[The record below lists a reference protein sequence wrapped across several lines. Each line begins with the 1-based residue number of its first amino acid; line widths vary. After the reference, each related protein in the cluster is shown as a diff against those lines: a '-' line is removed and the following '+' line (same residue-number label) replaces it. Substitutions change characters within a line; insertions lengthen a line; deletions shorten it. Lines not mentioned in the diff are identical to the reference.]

1 MDKKLENVLISS
13 DGIKNALKRY
23 KPHNSIAEYVW
34 NGFDANANTVDII
47 LHHNELGSL
56 SSIEVIDNGYGI
68 DRSWLDEKFRPFYQ
82 SEKIY
87 DPQIHG
93 KNGVGRLTFF
103 SFSSDAVWTTVY
115 KKENKTYEYSIGINS
130 NSLQSYDPEEEKE
143 VSKFAG
149 TKVILYNINTN
160 ELSEQTIKEYLA
172 LEFCWFLE
180 LNKEK
185 GYMIT
190 VNGNKLD
197 YDSLIVNLVDKEF
210 SSTEPDV
217 SFNVRLVS
225 WSKKLHNEY
234 SKYYYIKSDGNA
246 LGKENTTFN
255 NKGDQF
261 YHSVFIKSELFD
273 NFDLDRT
280 DETLSLFA
288 TKQKSSEEFQYL
300 FNKTNQ
306 MILDMRRPFLKANV
320 SQIIENFEIETAF
333 PNYNKNNAYDVFKK
347 SQIEDLI
354 ESIYL
359 AQPKVFSGGLNKEQ
373 KKTFI
378 RLLDL
383 TMQSGEVDSL
393 YNILEEILDMNSYE
407 REELA
412 DILKYTNMS
421 NVTRTIK
428 LIRDRYQAISDFK
441 QLIFNKNL
449 GANEVDHVQSF
460 VENHYWIFGEEHAL
474 VTAAEPSFEE
484 ALKRYQYIL
493 HKEYENTTIDHLD
506 RLKEMDIFA
515 VRQDI
520 KSNRC
525 DNIVVEL
532 KHPNIPLGEEQLSQV
547 KRYMSVISETPE
559 FNNPGAA
566 WKFYLV
572 GNRLNKNGYIQ
583 REIENN
589 KNYGEQSLVYS
600 VGNIKIFVKTWS
612 EIFDDFE
619 VNYNHLTR
627 ALELE
632 REKLQKEYKTADEII
647 KNQTTN
653 AAVMPAEI
661 SIEQ

>member
-1 MDKKLENVLISS
+1 
-13 DGIKNALKRY
+13 
-23 KPHNSIAEYVW
+23 
-34 NGFDANANTVDII
+34 
-47 LHHNELGSL
+47 
-56 SSIEVIDNGYGI
+56 
-68 DRSWLDEKFRPFYQ
+68 
-82 SEKIY
+82 
-87 DPQIHG
+87 
-93 KNGVGRLTFF
+93 
-103 SFSSDAVWTTVY
+103 
-115 KKENKTYEYSIGINS
+115 
-130 NSLQSYDPEEEKE
+130 LQSYDPGEERE
-143 VSKFAG
+143 VSKPTG

-185 GYMIT
+185 EYEIT
-190 VNGNKLD
+190 INSVKLD
-197 YDSLIVNLVDKEF
+197 YHSLIVNSEEKDFL
-210 SSTEPDV
+210 STEPEI

-234 SKYYYIKSDGNA
+234 SKYYYIKSDGNPF
-246 LGKENTTFN
+246 GKENTTFN

-280 DETLSLFA
+280 DETISLFA
-288 TKQKSSEEFQYL
+288 TKQKSFEEFQYL

-320 SQIIENFEIETAF
+320 SQIIENFEIEAAF
-333 PNYNKNNAYDVFKK
+333 PNYNKNNAYDIFKK

-373 KKTFI
+373 KETFI

-393 YNILEEILDMNSYE
+393 YSILEEILDMNSYE

-412 DILKYTNMS
+412 DILKYTSMS
-421 NVTRTIK
+421 NVTKTIK
-428 LIRDRYQAISDFK
+428 LIRDRYQAISDFR
-441 QLIFNKNL
+441 QLIFDKTL
-449 GANEVDHVQSF
+449 GANEVTHVQTF
-460 VENHYWIFGEEHAL
+460 IENHYWVFGEEYAL

-484 ALKRYQYIL
+484 ALKRYQFLL
-493 HKEYENTTIDHLD
+493 HKEYENTTIDHPD

-515 VRQDI
+515 VRQDV
-520 KSNRC
+520 KNNRC

-532 KHPNIPLGEEQLSQV
+532 KHPEVPLGEEQLSQV
-547 KRYMSVISETPE
+547 KKYMSVISETPE
-559 FNNPGAA
+559 FNNPGAT

-589 KNYGEQSLVYS
+589 KNHGEQSLVYFVS
-600 VGNIKIFVKTWS
+600 NIKIFVKTWS

-619 VNYNHLTR
+619 VNYNHLTK

-632 REKLQKEYKTADEII
+632 RAKLQKEYKMADDII
-647 KNQTTN
+647 KNQKTN
-653 AAVMPAEI
+653 SSVMPSEI
-661 SIEQ
+661 NIGQ